1 MTEEQEHRTRQLI
14 RESLAELT
22 DIQAADGIRVTR
34 LEETAQT
41 LLAITQNLVTLAQHN
56 EARMDR
62 QDARMDRQD
71 ARMDK
76 LVETIEQ
83 YVKGRGSNGTGNT

>member
-14 RESLAELT
+14 RESLAELA

-62 QDARMDRQD
+62 HD